1 MRGQSAAQFQCTVR
15 YVLHHVAVALPG
27 PGPQPRDT
35 EGEESAAPA
44 LGTLR
49 LSDFFRRWLF
59 AVRGRVWPLAL
70 SRCPMCCSPCCYAYY
85 LVACSQG
92 LRVALALSRYQCAA
106 GECWMPAA
114 QCHVADV
121 LQPNV
126 LCPLRVSAPAFCV
139 NNCIGTATHA
149 RGLECPIY
157 DAICMGATHHGFRL
171 ILLGPYSKRY
181 MELRRLL
188 ATTHEAYIIILQLP
202 AHAACFRQVC
212 ARC

>member
-49 LSDFFRRWLF
+49 LSYLF
-59 AVRGRVWPLAL
+59 QKVVVCCQGPRVALAV

-85 LVACSQG
+85 LVACCQG
-92 LRVALALSRYQCAA
+92 LRVALAVSRYQCAA
-106 GECWMPAA
+106 AECWMPAA

-126 LCPLRVSAPAFCV
+126 ACPLRVSAPALCV
-139 NNCIGTATHA
+139 NNFTGTAKHA
-149 RGLECPIY
+149 RGLECPHI
-157 DAICMGATHHGFRL
+157 
-171 ILLGPYSKRY
+171 
-181 MELRRLL
+181 
-188 ATTHEAYIIILQLP
+188 
-202 AHAACFRQVC
+202 
-212 ARC
+212 